1 MKKRIIFANILLLV
15 CMVALTYKLKLDWEQ
30 WDKENNLQTLM
41 QRVKAVEP
49 DIPVPEVKTS
59 HATLAANEITY
70 ISDNNLF
77 HKDRNMQ
84 LPQDPALEA
93 KPQLTNPPMI
103 MGMMTIEG
111 VRYVQVRPEKGG
123 AEDSGSMR
131 LGEGDKWE
139 GDWVVESIQND
150 RIVLLAKETREEVL
164 FHDPSKR
171 KPRKPAPQTAKAG
184 GPGGGGAVL
193 TIGAKAGGAGMGRTA
208 AAAPAPTP
216 AGKTPT
222 PPTKS
227 AAAQDRSQAGTRSRN
242 SLFQSRRQGGAQST
256 FGTQSGQGGL
266 SGSQR
271 GNSLQRSNPFRSNQ
285 RQQNY

>member
-15 CMVALTYKLKLDWEQ
+15 CMVALTYKLKQDWEQ

-49 DIPVPEVKTS
+49 DVPVPEVKTS
-59 HATLAANEITY
+59 RATLAANEITY

-111 VRYVQVRPEKGG
+111 ARFVQVRPEKGD
-123 AEDSGSMR
+123 ADHSGSMR

-150 RIVLLAKETREEVL
+150 RIVLLAKDTREEVL
-164 FHDPSKR
+164 FHDPGKR

-184 GPGGGGAVL
+184 APGGGGAVL
-193 TIGAKAGGAGMGRTA
+193 TIGGKSGGAGMSRTA
-208 AAAPAPTP
+208 AASPAPAV
-216 AGKTPT
+216 K
-222 PPTKS
+222 PPTSPAKS
-227 AAAQDRSQAGTRSRN
+227 AAAQDRSQAGARNRSN
-242 SLFQSRRQGGAQST
+242 LFQSRRQGGAQST

-266 SGSQR
+266 SGSPR
-271 GNSLQRSNPFRSNQ
+271 GNTQQRSNPFRSNQ